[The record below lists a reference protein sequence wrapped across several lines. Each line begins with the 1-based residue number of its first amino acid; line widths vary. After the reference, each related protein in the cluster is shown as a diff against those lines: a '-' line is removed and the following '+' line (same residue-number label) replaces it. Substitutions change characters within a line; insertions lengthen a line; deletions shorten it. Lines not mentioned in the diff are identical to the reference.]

1 MSACRV
7 GAAHVERWVLSSA
20 SLHAVAA
27 QKMNRELWAH
37 SPNKRG
43 MAQPYR
49 HHIERVIN
57 LASRHASEIRCP
69 LPAASIVAAATVH
82 DLGKLAAENQQ
93 VLSGEVKAGKLP
105 VPHADAGTLWM
116 MREKDELAAMMV
128 YAHHR
133 GLPSIPEERIK
144 PLSDVA
150 VGMFRDPRVAAR
162 MDRELA
168 AYQQIHAEIGLS
180 VSAQPTKVKECRGL
194 AARMAL
200 SCLVDADH
208 SDTSEH
214 YGQPKAERKAAPL
227 WKERLTVLNDYVQ
240 TISERNAA
248 SPRTANRTRLYQE
261 CSAAPLHLLATLPAP
276 VGAGKT
282 LASMAYCLRQA
293 ISCKMR
299 HVFVVLP
306 FTAIID
312 QNVGVLRAA
321 LTLPGE
327 NPEEVV
333 AAVHHKAEYESYTA
347 RALASQWD
355 SPIIVTTSV
364 QFFEILASNRPGALR
379 RLHEL
384 PWSMI
389 YIDEVH
395 SCLPTHLWR
404 VTWKWIEELGHDWNC
419 RWLLGSGSLPK
430 LWSVPG
436 LVDHDGS
443 AVPTIISP
451 ELSRTLYQQ
460 EDQRITLKVSDT
472 PLNLEQLAAFVLS
485 KTGPRLVVLNTVN
498 NAAVLA
504 NQLRQTGVDT
514 LHLSTALTPYDRAR
528 ITQMI
533 LDKLEREPD
542 GDWALVATSC
552 IEAGMDFSFRNGFR
566 EQASLSSL
574 VQTGGRVNRNAAW
587 NAAEIWS
594 IRLADDKFTQNPAF
608 LTSQQVL
615 AAFLSAHAK
624 WGELSDLSTDALLR
638 EFAMRPSI
646 AATANTL
653 VQLEKSMDYPAVAA
667 GYEVITD
674 QRSTVVI
681 DQDIAARIRSRATVR
696 WQDVQLH
703 SIQLRDKL
711 IAYLGLQQ
719 IGDVGIYDWEGRK
732 YDPDLLGY
740 TASLL

>member
-1 MSACRV
+1 LVRPC
-7 GAAHVERWVLSSA
+7 GILVLSS
-20 SLHAVAA
+20 LLYTLWRHR
-27 QKMNRELWAH
+27 KMNRELWAH

-43 MAQPYR
+43 LAQPYR

-57 LASRHASEIRCP
+57 LASRCASEIRCP
-69 LPAASIVAAATVH
+69 LPATSIVAAATVH

-93 VLSGEVKAGKLP
+93 VLSGKLEAGKLP
-105 VPHADAGTLWM
+105 VPHEDAGTLWM
-116 MREKDELAAMMV
+116 LREKDELAAMMV

-168 AYQQIHAEIGLS
+168 AYQQIHSEIGLS
-180 VSAQPTKVKECRGL
+180 VSAQPTKIKECRGL

-214 YGQPKAERKAAPL
+214 YGRPKAERKAAPL
-227 WKERLTVLNDYVQ
+227 WKERLAALNDYVQ

-261 CSAAPLHLLATLPAP
+261 CSAAPLHLLSALPAP

-293 ISCKMR
+293 IACQMR

-333 AAVHHKAEYESYTA
+333 GAVHHKAEYESYTA

-384 PWSMI
+384 PGSMI

-395 SCLPTHLWR
+395 ACLPTRLWR
-404 VTWKWIEELGHDWNC
+404 VTWKWLQELSRDWNC
-419 RWLLGSGSLPK
+419 RWLFGSGSLPR

-436 LVDHDGS
+436 LVEHDGEPVPSIVPAQLS
-443 AVPTIISP
+443 ATMS
-451 ELSRTLYQQ
+451 EQ
-460 EDQRITLKVSDT
+460 EGERITLKVNDS
-472 PLNLEQLAAFVLS
+472 PLNLERLAAFVLS
-485 KTGPRLVVLNTVN
+485 KPGPRLVVLNTVK

-504 NQLRQTGVDT
+504 NYLWQREVDT
-514 LHLSTALTPYDRAR
+514 LHLSTALTPHDRTG
-528 ITQMI
+528 IIQKI
-533 LDKLEREPD
+533 LDRLRRTPD
-542 GDWALVATSC
+542 RDWVLVATSC
-552 IEAGMDFSFRNGFR
+552 IEAGMDFSFRSGFR
-566 EQASLSSL
+566 EMASLNSL
-574 VQTGGRVNRNAAW
+574 VQTGGRVNRNSTW
-587 NAAEIWS
+587 EAAELWS
-594 IRLADDKFTQNPAF
+594 VQLADDKFTQKPAF
-608 LTSQQVL
+608 LTSRQIL
-615 AAFLSAHAK
+615 ASCLGAQSK
-624 WGELSDLSTDALLR
+624 WAELSEMSTDVLQH
-638 EFAMRPSI
+638 EFTLQPSI
-646 AATANTL
+646 AAAANTL
-653 VQLEKSMDYPAVAA
+653 VQREKSMDYPAVAA
-667 GYEVITD
+667 RYEIITD

-681 DQDIAARIRSRATVR
+681 DLDIAVGIRSGEPVR
-696 WQDVQLH
+696 WQEVQLH
-703 SIQLRDKL
+703 SVQLRDKL
-711 IAYLGLQQ
+711 IADLGLQQ
-719 IGDVGIYDWEGRK
+719 IADSGLYDWQNRE

-740 TASLL
+740 MVALL